1 MRNRASGGSRWQ
13 RAIKEGALW
22 TEADARD
29 ALEAC
34 ASSGESIWVFA
45 RRHGVVPERL
55 YRWKR
60 VLKKKRRRAT
70 PVGPMQKRDLD
81 ARLIPV
87 TVRAAP
93 VETPKN
99 EQVVVVDGALRLEIG
114 TTSAVSPGWVAA
126 LLRLVREGGA

>member
-1 MRNRASGGSRWQ
+1 
-13 RAIKEGALW
+13 LW
-22 TEADARD
+22 TEADARE

-45 RRHGVVPERL
+45 RRHGIVPERL

-60 VLKKKRRRAT
+60 VLKKRSSRAMAT
-70 PVGPMQKRDLD
+70 GPLQKRDRD

-87 TVRAAP
+87 TVRAP
-93 VETPKN
+93 PFETCRD
-99 EQVVVVDGALRLEIG
+99 EHVVIVDGALRVEIG

-126 LLRLVREGGA
+126 LLRLVREGRA